1 MELEWRMK
9 STSVNE
15 NMKKKLWRHS
25 VIDSFCCSHIT
36 VVIVNYALVTK
47 LWGPC
52 GCVVCGKVV
61 GWSTDKGN
69 YLLSW
74 SSSGAAYLN
83 ALRKSV
89 VKFCLVWCECCCVCV
104 YSPSHSPKPSHRPPP
119 SMPSVPSRPAPFR
132 PPSASSSRPTGYT
145 AGTGGGLHVPLVP
158 TWVQASPVATS

>member
-89 VKFCLVWCECCCVCV
+89 VKFCLVWCECCCVV
-104 YSPSHSPKPSHRPPP
+104 STVRVIRPSQAIVHRPPC
-119 SMPSVPSRPAPFR
+119 RPCHR
-132 PPSASSSRPTGYT
+132 GRRRS
-145 AGTGGGLHVPLVP
+145 GLHRRRPVGPRLELVE
-158 TWVQASPVATS
+158 AYMCH